1 MTKFAIFVLVKEAA
15 RDGWLGPLL
24 IGLAVATAVVWLL
37 WPPGFLRRLP
47 DPGGTVLAFL
57 AGLVVMF
64 AGSVIVLLAFG
75 TVSVVATMPVKY
87 AVLIALV
94 ALVVYLAGG
103 PRRLVLLAY
112 LKRGRR

>member
-1 MTKFAIFVLVKEAA
+1 
-15 RDGWLGPLL
+15 
-24 IGLAVATAVVWLL
+24 
-37 WPPGFLRRLP
+37 
-47 DPGGTVLAFL
+47 
-57 AGLVVMF
+57 
-64 AGSVIVLLAFG
+64 
-75 TVSVVATMPVKY
+75 MPVKY